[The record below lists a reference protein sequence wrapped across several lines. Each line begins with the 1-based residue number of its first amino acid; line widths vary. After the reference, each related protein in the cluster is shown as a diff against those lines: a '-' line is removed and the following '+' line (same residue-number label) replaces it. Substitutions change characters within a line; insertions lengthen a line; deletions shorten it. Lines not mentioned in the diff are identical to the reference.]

1 MKLSTKI
8 LLSMLV
14 LIIIGMFATNL
25 LFKRRYD
32 KLDRSDLYW
41 NYNKIL
47 ERPYK
52 HLKIDGGN
60 ITNIAFEQGKHCSV
74 RVLDYW
80 GGYQKDSVKAFVT
93 GDTLHIKFL
102 NKYDNLIEK
111 SWMENNTLVRL
122 TAPELSSIEGV
133 NTNLSMEKMKQ
144 RSYDINLSGKS
155 RLEIESD
162 VHAIDQININQKDST
177 QVVFEMNPEL
187 KGSQLITAQSLT
199 ANLSGVTLLDVG
211 HLYTSKNNLLLADSS
226 ALILSGKTIN
236 AVKHN

>member
-1 MKLSTKI
+1 MKLSTII
-8 LLSMLV
+8 LFSMLALFV
-14 LIIIGMFATNL
+14 IGMVTTNI
-25 LFKRRYD
+25 LFKRQYD

-47 ERPYK
+47 ESPFK

-60 ITNIAFEQGKHCSV
+60 ITNIAFEQSKNCSV

-122 TAPELSSIEGV
+122 TAPELLTIEGV

-144 RSYDINLSGKS
+144 RSYQVNLSGKS
-155 RLEIESD
+155 RLEVESD
-162 VHAIDQININQKDST
+162 VHDLDRVNVTQKDST

-187 KGSQLITAQSLT
+187 KGSSIIRAQKLT
-199 ANLSGVTLLDVG
+199 ANLSGITLLDVG
-211 HLYTSKNNLLLADSS
+211 HLYTNNSDLTLADST

-236 AVKHN
+236 TIKHN